1 MSDEVQPDDPGAIPK
16 RYTVQRH
23 LRSEGDLVEVYLASR
38 QDSPLSLELHL
49 LTVPGAEDEALANR
63 FIDVARQMARVRHRA
78 VMPVHDLGL
87 TGGRV
92 YFVTPALD
100 ATPLATV
107 LELDGGTLTP
117 DRVAEIA
124 QDLAEGLAAVHAEG
138 IVHRSISEDSVF
150 VSRHG
155 QVYFGECAA
164 MRSFDVCLDPEMAR
178 TLHTSR
184 ASPEEMLGLPDTTRT
199 DVFHLAALL
208 YRCLLGRSCL
218 EVGARVPTRPGGTGV
233 ALPTAEETQGWP
245 PALAEAITA
254 GLAWN
259 PKDRPEDGAAFAS
272 RLRDLIS
279 DDPLQALMGG
289 VEEEERAASEQARE
303 AAATSA
309 EEARPAAPSTPA
321 SEDVAATPASDPASA
336 PPARGPAAA
345 LPPGTELQVRGGYVI
360 GLLAIA
366 TGFLLVPDYLASGE
380 GPATVAT
387 AESTPQMIRPVS
399 ASAEVTLAEAAVD
412 AATLPTD
419 AETFGPRSMVLRDW
433 IREGGPVAK
442 KLSFRYG
449 DVLKLRFE
457 GARGNSEAHLTLDR
471 WLEEW
476 RGTQIAR

>member
-16 RYTVQRH
+16 RYAVQRH
-23 LRSEGDLVEVYLASR
+23 LRSEGDLVEVYLANR
-38 QDSPLSLELHL
+38 QDSPVSLELHL
-49 LTVPGAEDEALANR
+49 LTIPGAEDEALANR
-63 FIDVARQMARVRHRA
+63 FIDVARQMAQVRHRA

-100 ATPLATV
+100 ASPLATV

-117 DRVAEIA
+117 ERVAEIA
-124 QDLAEGLAAVHAEG
+124 QELAEGLAAIHAEG

-150 VSRHG
+150 VSRQG

-184 ASPEEMLGLPDTTRT
+184 ASPEEMLGLPDTART

-208 YRCLLGRSCL
+208 YRCLLGKPCL
-218 EVGARVPTRPGGTGV
+218 EVGARVSARPGGTGV
-233 ALPTAEETQGWP
+233 ALPTEEESQGWP
-245 PALAEAITA
+245 PALTEAITA

-259 PKDRPEDGAAFAS
+259 PKDRPEDGAAFAR

-279 DDPLQALMGG
+279 DEPLQALMEG
-289 VEEEERAASEQARE
+289 VDEEERAAAERANETAVPSAEDEGPGRSPTPEPRARE
-303 AAATSA
+303 
-309 EEARPAAPSTPA
+309 
-321 SEDVAATPASDPASA
+321 
-336 PPARGPAAA
+336 PAAA
-345 LPPGTELQVRGGYVI
+345 PPPGVGIQVRGGYVI
-360 GLLAIA
+360 GLLGIA
-366 TGFLLVPDYLASGE
+366 SVVLLVPGFLASGE
-380 GPATVAT
+380 DPVPVNTVEATQQV
-387 AESTPQMIRPVS
+387 IRPVS

-412 AATLPTD
+412 AATIPTD

-433 IREGGPVAK
+433 IRRGGAEAK

-476 RGTQIAR
+476 RGTQVAR